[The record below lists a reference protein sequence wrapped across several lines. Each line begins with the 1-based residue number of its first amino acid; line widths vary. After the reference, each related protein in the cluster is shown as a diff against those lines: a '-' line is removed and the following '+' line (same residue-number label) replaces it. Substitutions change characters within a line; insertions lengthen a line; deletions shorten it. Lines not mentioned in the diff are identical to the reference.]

1 MLPTGLVRG
10 TARVVRR
17 TAPVPVL
24 RSSPPSRWFSA
35 GQDVPRVVTKPGGAV
50 QKPRAV
56 KAGAAVMTVF
66 PSGLPPRSNAAR
78 NGALLVA
85 LAIGGIAAFAAASG
99 ESFTEVLAR
108 VRRHV
113 YRFYAEA
120 GGGIAD
126 HDFASVAELEEAEA
140 DMEAALRDLL
150 PPRDALEAA
159 AAEVLG
165 TEHSQP
171 APPGGTGPS
180 VSSPNTHAGAA
191 SPVDPF
197 SLPELT
203 LHPTVVLAL
212 DGVCLDVSYHP
223 QVRRCCRGVDCV
235 MAPH

>member
-1 MLPTGLVRG
+1 
-10 TARVVRR
+10 
-17 TAPVPVL
+17 
-24 RSSPPSRWFSA
+24 
-35 GQDVPRVVTKPGGAV
+35 V

-56 KAGAAVMTVF
+56 KAAAGVKPVF
-66 PSGLPPRSNAAR
+66 PSGVPPRGNAAR

-85 LAIGGIAAFAAASG
+85 LAIGGIAAFAVASG

-126 HDFASVAELEEAEA
+126 HDFASIAELEDAEA
-140 DMEAALRDLL
+140 DMEVALRDLL

-165 TEHSQP
+165 TEQSQP
-171 APPGGTGPS
+171 APAGGAGAG
-180 VSSPNTHAGAA
+180 VSSPNTPAGAA
-191 SPVDPF
+191 GPVDPF

-223 QVRRCCRGVDCV
+223 QVRPCWRASLCV
-235 MAPH
+235 TGLASFRIR

>member
-1 MLPTGLVRG
+1 
-10 TARVVRR
+10 
-17 TAPVPVL
+17 
-24 RSSPPSRWFSA
+24 
-35 GQDVPRVVTKPGGAV
+35 VVTKPGAAV

-56 KAGAAVMTVF
+56 KAAAGVKPVF
-66 PSGLPPRSNAAR
+66 PGRLPPRSNAAR

-165 TEHSQP
+165 NDHSQP
-171 APPGGTGPS
+171 APAGEAGPG
-180 VSSPNTHAGAA
+180 VSAQNTPASAAG
-191 SPVDPF
+191 PVDPF

-223 QVRRCCRGVDCV
+223 QVRPCRRAVVCV
-235 MAPH
+235 MSLQELLGPAAPVSATTLP